1 MTDYIGYEALTQA
14 AMRGV
19 VREALRQAEKG
30 SAPPGDHHFYV
41 TFRTKAP
48 GVKIPDHLVEQFPDE
63 MTIVVQH
70 QYWDLEVHDGHFEIV
85 LKFNRVPQHLSIP
98 YVALTRFVD
107 PAVNFGVSFEKPAS
121 GEDASVVSPALGTPL
136 GSAVGTQPGSS
147 EPVSD
152 AADTPATGSDE
163 TVVNLDAFRRK

>member
-30 SAPPGDHHFYV
+30 SAPPGDHHFYI

-48 GVKIPDHLVEQFPDE
+48 GVKLPDHLVEQFPDE

-107 PAVNFGVSFEKPAS
+107 PAVNFGVSFEKPGS
-121 GEDASVVSPALGTPL
+121 GEENEVVAPALESP
-136 GSAVGTQPGSS
+136 
-147 EPVSD
+147 D
-152 AADTPATGSDE
+152 AEVDADETPAASDGE

>member
-19 VREALRQAEKG
+19 VREALRQAAKG

-48 GVKIPDHLVEQFPDE
+48 GVKIPDHLIEQFPEE
-63 MTIVVQH
+63 MTIVIQH
-70 QYWDLEVHDGHFEIV
+70 QYWDLEVHDGHFEII

-98 YVALTRFVD
+98 YV
-107 PAVNFGVSFEKPAS
+107 
-121 GEDASVVSPALGTPL
+121 
-136 GSAVGTQPGSS
+136 
-147 EPVSD
+147 
-152 AADTPATGSDE
+152 
-163 TVVNLDAFRRK
+163 TVC

>member
-1 MTDYIGYEALTQA
+1 MTDYIGYETLTQA

-19 VREALRQAEKG
+19 VREALRLAAKG

-48 GVKIPDHLVEQFPDE
+48 GVNIPDHLIEQFPDE

-70 QYWDLEVHDGHFEIV
+70 QYWDLEVHEGHFEIV

-98 YVALTRFVD
+98 YVAMTRFVD
-107 PAVNFGVSFEKPAS
+107 PAVNFGVSFEKAAA
-121 GEDASVVSPALGTPL
+121 GDDTNVVAPALE
-136 GSAVGTQPGSS
+136 Q
-147 EPVSD
+147 SD
-152 AADTPATGSDE
+152 ADPQTSEDTAE
-163 TVVNLDAFRRK
+163 TEGDTVISLDAFRRK

>member
-19 VREALRQAEKG
+19 VREALRQAAKG

-48 GVKIPDHLVEQFPDE
+48 GVKIPDHLIEQFPEE
-63 MTIVVQH
+63 MTIVIQH
-70 QYWDLEVHDGHFEIV
+70 QYWDLEVHDGHFEII

-98 YVALTRFVD
+98 YVAMTRFVD
-107 PAVNFGVSFEKPAS
+107 PAVNFGVSFEKAGS
-121 GEDASVVSPALGTPL
+121 GEENATVVAPAPDEMV
-136 GSAVGTQPGSS
+136 APS
-147 EPVSD
+147 EES
-152 AADTPATGSDE
+152 GSDGETPEGE
-163 TVVNLDAFRRK
+163 TVVSLDAFRRK

>member
-19 VREALRQAEKG
+19 VREALRQAAKG

-48 GVKIPDHLVEQFPDE
+48 GVKIPDHLIEQFPEE
-63 MTIVVQH
+63 MTIVIQH
-70 QYWDLEVHDGHFEIV
+70 QYWDLEVHDGHFEII

-98 YVALTRFVD
+98 YVAMTRFVD
-107 PAVNFGVSFEKPAS
+107 PAVNFGVSFEKAGSSDDKASVVDPAPETADMPDQAAAEAPAS
-121 GEDASVVSPALGTPL
+121 GA
-136 GSAVGTQPGSS
+136 
-147 EPVSD
+147 
-152 AADTPATGSDE
+152 E
-163 TVVNLDAFRRK
+163 TVVSLDAFRRK

>member
-48 GVKIPDHLVEQFPDE
+48 GVKIPDHLIEQFPEE
-63 MTIVVQH
+63 MTIVIQH

-98 YVALTRFVD
+98 YVAMTRFVD
-107 PAVNFGVSFEKPAS
+107 PAVNFGVSFEKAGAEGDS
-121 GEDASVVSPALGTPL
+121 SVVAPALDQANGD
-136 GSAVGTQPGSS
+136 AV
-147 EPVSD
+147 D
-152 AADTPATGSDE
+152 ADAPKDGEGDTVIS
-163 TVVNLDAFRRK
+163 LDAFRRK

>member
-1 MTDYIGYEALTQA
+1 MRTSKRGMGMTDYIGYEALTQA

-48 GVKIPDHLVEQFPDE
+48 GVKIPDHLIEQFPEE
-63 MTIVVQH
+63 MTIVIQH

-98 YVALTRFVD
+98 YVAMTRFVD
-107 PAVNFGVSFEKPAS
+107 PAVNFGVSFEKAGS
-121 GEDASVVSPALGTPL
+121 DTDSTVVAPALEQDGVDN
-136 GSAVGTQPGSS
+136 G
-147 EPVSD
+147 D
-152 AADTPATGSDE
+152 AAAEKDGEGDTVIS
-163 TVVNLDAFRRK
+163 LDAFRRK

>member
-19 VREALRQAEKG
+19 VREAMRQAEKG

-48 GVKIPDHLVEQFPDE
+48 GVKIPEHLTEQFPEE
-63 MTIVVQH
+63 MTIVIQH

-107 PAVNFGVSFEKPAS
+107 PAVNFGVSFEKAGT
-121 GEDASVVSPALGTPL
+121 GEEEASVVAPAIEQAN
-136 GSAVGTQPGSS
+136 SSS
-147 EPVSD
+147 EESPTDSD
-152 AADTPATGSDE
+152 ADADT
-163 TVVNLDAFRRK
+163 VVSLDAFRRK

>member
-19 VREALRQAEKG
+19 VREALRQAAKG

-48 GVKIPDHLVEQFPDE
+48 GVKIPDHLIEQFPEE
-63 MTIVVQH
+63 MTIVIQH
-70 QYWDLEVHDGHFEIV
+70 QYWDLEVHDGHFEII

-98 YVALTRFVD
+98 YVAMTRFVD
-107 PAVNFGVSFEKPAS
+107 PAVNFGVSFEK
-121 GEDASVVSPALGTPL
+121 GESLKADASVVAPAP
-136 GSAVGTQPGSS
+136 
-147 EPVSD
+147 D
-152 AADTPATGSDE
+152 AAETETDAAAENDGAEGE
-163 TVVNLDAFRRK
+163 TVVSLDAFRRK

>member
-30 SAPPGDHHFYV
+30 SAPPGDHHFYI

-107 PAVNFGVSFEKPAS
+107 PAVNFGVSFEKPAAS
-121 GEDASVVSPALGTPL
+121 EETSVVSPALG
-136 GSAVGTQPGSS
+136 SA
-147 EPVSD
+147 SD
-152 AADTPATGSDE
+152 APEPAIITEDTPASGGGD